1 MYLIC
6 IHGGDSARV
15 YSVDSVV
22 IARRKRALSLSH
34 SLSLSFIH
42 VHVHVRM
49 HACIYPTK
57 RTNER
62 TNERERFS
70 LAKLR
75 RETIGVSDTF
85 DRGVRDATNV
95 ANISASQR
103 DYELLTRAGRHCYW
117 PERHASTPR
126 EPGQYDISIDGRAD
140 RERQWPREHRWVVA
154 GI

>member
-1 MYLIC
+1 M
-6 IHGGDSARV
+6 HTRRRFGARV
-15 YSVDSVV
+15 QRGQ
-22 IARRKRALSLSH
+22 RRHCASKTSSLTLSLSLVH
-34 SLSLSFIH
+34 TRTRTRTYACMYLSNE
-42 VHVHVRM
+42 
-49 HACIYPTK
+49 
-57 RTNER
+57 TNER